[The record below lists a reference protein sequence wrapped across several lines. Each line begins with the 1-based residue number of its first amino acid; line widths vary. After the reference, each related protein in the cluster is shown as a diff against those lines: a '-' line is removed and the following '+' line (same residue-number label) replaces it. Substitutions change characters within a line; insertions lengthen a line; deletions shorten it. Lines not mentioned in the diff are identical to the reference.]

1 MFFGTEYF
9 IVFGE
14 EGLVDQG
21 LPTHGAHEAIISSVP
36 EVVVM
41 GEAGL
46 VQSNAVTTCLR
57 ERGKGRREGGGEKRG
72 RGEGRRE
79 GRERG
84 RGGGKEGRGG
94 GEEGRGGGEE
104 VRGGLHSC

>member
-1 MFFGTEYF
+1 MFFGTKYF

-21 LPTHGAHEAIISSVP
+21 LSTRGAHEAFISSVP
-36 EVVVM
+36 EVVVV

-57 ERGKGRREGGGEKRG
+57 ERGKGRREGGGERG
-72 RGEGRRE
+72 REGGKRE
-79 GRERG
+79 GIKHICIRAM
-84 RGGGKEGRGG
+84 
-94 GEEGRGGGEE
+94 
-104 VRGGLHSC
+104 VLFS